1 MISSRLATLVL
12 TGLLSSVSLA
22 SFAAPSSTG
31 PTNPVQEPKPP
42 QLPGGINPDNGS
54 VIKNGTLPPGTGI
67 DPRNQGHDTGR
78 QGGMNTDGNG
88 PIGDDTTPG
97 SGNKGLG
104 SGGTSGSTVP

>member
-22 SFAAPSSTG
+22 IFAAPSSTG

-42 QLPGGINPDNGS
+42 QLPGDINPDNGS
-54 VIKNGTLPPGTGI
+54 VIKNGALPPGTGI
-67 DPRNQGHDTGR
+67 DPRNQGNDTGR

-88 PIGDDTTPG
+88 PIGDGTTPG

-104 SGGTSGSTVP
+104 TGGTGGSGTP